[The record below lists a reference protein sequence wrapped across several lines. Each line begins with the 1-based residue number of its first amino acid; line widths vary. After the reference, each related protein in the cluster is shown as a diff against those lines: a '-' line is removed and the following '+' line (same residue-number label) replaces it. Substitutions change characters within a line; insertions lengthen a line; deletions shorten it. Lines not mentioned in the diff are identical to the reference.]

1 MSMENKQTQFLNDI
15 LAQIRSLK
23 NQLEKLEST
32 VSMYIGSAV
41 SGDVQGNDA
50 FDEDLPEAIGEI
62 PVPAGVK
69 TKPEETPVPTDEE
82 DLPEAAVPEAETV
95 HEEKT
100 VRREKTVRGEATV
113 HEDETPVISL
123 SGTSEEPDLPVFG
136 IEVDDEIDVVPIGEA
151 HAATGAVM
159 DKMAEK
165 ESWRTDIPGSSV
177 SDIRS
182 AISLNDRILFINTL
196 FHEDPIAFKD
206 TLSALN
212 AMPSFDE
219 GVKYIRERHPEWNT
233 ESDVVYR
240 FMMAVRRKLK

>member
-1 MSMENKQTQFLNDI
+1 MENNQTQFLTDI
-15 LAQIRSLK
+15 LAQIQSLK
-23 NQLEKLEST
+23 EQLEKLEST
-32 VSMYIGSAV
+32 VSMYLGSAE
-41 SGDVQGNDA
+41 SGDVQGDDQA
-50 FDEDLPEAIGEI
+50 DDVLDEDLPEAIGEV
-62 PVPAGVK
+62 PVPDGSKAQH
-69 TKPEETPVPTDEE
+69 EEAPTPAVEE

-100 VRREKTVRGEATV
+100 ARGETTV
-113 HEDETPVISL
+113 HEEETPIISL
-123 SGTSEEPDLPVFG
+123 SGASAEEDLPVFG

-196 FHEDPIAFKD
+196 FHEDPIDFKD

-219 GVKYIRERHPEWNT
+219 GVKFIRERHPEWNT

>member
-1 MSMENKQTQFLNDI
+1 MNMENNQTQFLTDI
-15 LAQIRSLK
+15 LAQIQSLK
-23 NQLEKLEST
+23 EQLEKLEST
-32 VSMYIGSAV
+32 VSMYLGSAE
-41 SGDVQGNDA
+41 SGDVQGDDA
-50 FDEDLPEAIGEI
+50 LDEDLPEAIGEI

-69 TKPEETPVPTDEE
+69 TKPEETPMPTDEE

-100 VRREKTVRGEATV
+100 
-113 HEDETPVISL
+113 PIISL

-196 FHEDPIAFKD
+196 FHEDPIDFKD

-219 GVKYIRERHPEWNT
+219 GVKFIRERHPEWNT

>member
-1 MSMENKQTQFLNDI
+1 MENNQTQFLTDI
-15 LAQIRSLK
+15 LAQIQSLK
-23 NQLEKLEST
+23 EQLEKLEST
-32 VSMYIGSAV
+32 VSMYLGSAE
-41 SGDVQGNDA
+41 SGDVQGDDQA
-50 FDEDLPEAIGEI
+50 DDVLDEDLPEAIGEV
-62 PVPAGVK
+62 PVPDGSKAQQ
-69 TKPEETPVPTDEE
+69 EEAPMPAVEE
-82 DLPEAAVPEAETV
+82 DLPEAAVQEEVTIHEEKAARGETTV
-95 HEEKT
+95 HEE
-100 VRREKTVRGEATV
+100 
-113 HEDETPVISL
+113 ETPIISL
-123 SGTSEEPDLPVFG
+123 SGASAEEDLPVFG

-196 FHEDPIAFKD
+196 FHEDPIDFKD

-219 GVKYIRERHPEWNT
+219 GVKFIRERHPEWNT

>member
-1 MSMENKQTQFLNDI
+1 MENNQTQFLTDI
-15 LAQIRSLK
+15 LAQIQSLK
-23 NQLEKLEST
+23 EQLEKLEAT
-32 VSMYIGSAV
+32 VSMHISNAESV
-41 SGDVQGNDA
+41 DVQGNGVL
-50 FDEDLPEAIGEI
+50 DEDLPEAIGEVL
-62 PVPAGVK
+62 VPDEPK
-69 TKPEETPVPTDEE
+69 TQPEDTPMPAVEE
-82 DLPEAAVPEAETV
+82 DLPEVAVPDV
-95 HEEKT
+95 VVSHEEKAP
-100 VRREKTVRGEATV
+100 G
-113 HEDETPVISL
+113 ISL
-123 SGTSEEPDLPVFG
+123 SDASDEGDLPVFG

-151 HAATGAVM
+151 HAASGAVM

-196 FHEDPIAFKD
+196 FHEDPIDFKD
-206 TLSALN
+206 TLAALN

-219 GVKYIRERHPEWNT
+219 GVKFVRERHPEWNT